1 MGVVDDVRALIDKY
15 SLSKILNRLDRLEH
29 AMSQVDDVLA
39 ALNAATNDVA
49 EDLERLRAEVA
60 AFDGETAAKFVPLV
74 DRLRALAVDPENPVP
89 SE

>member
-15 SLSKILNRLDRLEH
+15 SLSKMLNRLDRLEH
-29 AMSQVDDVLA
+29 GMSQVDDVLA

-49 EDLERLRAEVA
+49 EDLERLREEIAGTDAATAE
-60 AFDGETAAKFVPLV
+60 KFVPLV